1 MTRPFRF
8 GVISEHMPPAAAW
21 FAFVRRIEQLGFD
34 TLLVRDHLLPGG
46 FGEAYAPFSALAAAA
61 AITTQLRIGSLVL
74 CNDFRHPALLARE
87 ALTLDVLSGGRFE
100 LGLGAGWMREEYER
114 AGIPFDP
121 PGTRI
126 ARLDASVA
134 ILRGLFADEPFNS
147 AGAHYRITDLHG
159 YPRPARRGGPPILLG
174 GGHERMLR
182 LAGRVADIVGI
193 MTTSVA
199 SGDLV
204 DDPRG
209 RMPAAVEQKIAWI
222 REGAGE
228 RFAQL
233 ELSAVVDI
241 IIATDRQAAAERLI
255 ARRGWHGIDSIAVL
269 EMPLIFIGTIEQ
281 IATQMIER
289 RARYG
294 LSYYIIGDADAAAVA
309 PIMES
314 LRDSASVRS

>member
-1 MTRPFRF
+1 M
-8 GVISEHMPPAAAW
+8 SAPA
-21 FAFVRRIEQLGFD
+21 
-34 TLLVRDHLLPGG
+34 
-46 FGEAYAPFSALAAAA
+46 
-61 AITTQLRIGSLVL
+61 SL
-74 CNDFRHPALLARE
+74 
-87 ALTLDVLSGGRFE
+87 
-100 LGLGAGWMREEYER
+100 
-114 AGIPFDP
+114 FDP
-121 PGTRI
+121 PGKRI

-134 ILRGLFADEPFNS
+134 ILRGLFADTLVNA
-147 AGAHYRITDLHG
+147 AGAHYHIDGLHG

-199 SGDLV
+199 SGDLI

-222 REGAGE
+222 RAGAGE

-241 IIATDRQAAAERLI
+241 TIATDRQAAAERLI
-255 ARRGWHGIDSIAVL
+255 ARRGWQGIESAAVL
-269 EMPLIFIGTIEQ
+269 EMPLIFIGSIEQ
-281 IATQMIER
+281 IVTQMIER

-294 LSYYIIGDADAAAVA
+294 LSYYIISDADAAAVA
-309 PIMES
+309 PIMAS
-314 LRDSASVRS
+314 LRESASVRS